1 MYADK
6 FKSITTYAREA
17 SDPKT
22 FPNTPVKSEPY
33 YELMKVYVSS
43 NLSESANTQNIEAWQ
58 QRQIR
63 QLHLRRSLGQYPYH
77 TLSNI
82 EKLNGDRLVSRMFQR
97 EPRGREVLIVVDQL

>member
-1 MYADK
+1 
-6 FKSITTYAREA
+6 
-17 SDPKT
+17 
-22 FPNTPVKSEPY
+22 
-33 YELMKVYVSS
+33 MKVYVSS

-77 TLSNI
+77 TLSNK